1 MQKSNVY
8 LVGLMGSGKTSIGK
22 ILAKRMGMNFIDL
35 DDEII
40 KDQQCSISE
49 IFDRFGEEK
58 FRHLENKKLLST
70 LEIDNCVISTG
81 GGIIMDQDN
90 IKIMVENGSIIH
102 LDIDLETQLLRIK
115 NKKNRP
121 LLRDKD
127 DERKI
132 LVKMRKER
140 NHIYKKI
147 AIGSVNTS
155 NKRRNDIVSEVV
167 NIIE

>member
-35 DDEII
+35 DNEII

-58 FRHLENKKLLST
+58 FRHLENEKLLST
-70 LEIDNCVISTG
+70 VEIDNCVISTG

-140 NHIYKKI
+140 DHIYKKI
-147 AIGSVNTS
+147 SVASVNTS
-155 NKRRNDIVSEVV
+155 NKKRNDIVNEVA

>member
-22 ILAKRMGMNFIDL
+22 ILAKRMGMKFIDL
-35 DDEII
+35 DAEII

-70 LEIDNCVISTG
+70 LDIDNCVISTG

-90 IKIMVENGSIIH
+90 IKIMVENGSVIH

-121 LLRDKD
+121 ILRDKD
-127 DERKI
+127 DERNI

-140 NHIYKKI
+140 DHIYKKI
-147 AIGSVNTS
+147 SVASVNTS
-155 NKRRNDIVSEVV
+155 NKKRNDIVSEVV
-167 NIIE
+167 NIIQ

>member
-70 LEIDNCVISTG
+70 LEIDNYVISTG

-140 NHIYKKI
+140 DHIYKKI
-147 AIGSVNTS
+147 AIASVNTS
-155 NKRRNDIVSEVV
+155 NKKRNDIVSEVV

>member
-22 ILAKRMGMNFIDL
+22 ILAKKMGMNFIDL
-35 DDEII
+35 DNEII

-102 LDIDLETQLLRIK
+102 LDIDLEIQLLRIK

-140 NHIYKKI
+140 DHIYKKI

-155 NKRRNDIVSEVV
+155 NKKRNDIVSEVV

>member
-22 ILAKRMGMNFIDL
+22 ILAKRMGMKFIDL
-35 DDEII
+35 DAEII

-49 IFDRFGEEK
+49 IFDRFGEEE

-70 LEIDNCVISTG
+70 LDIDNCVISTG

-121 LLRDKD
+121 LLKDKD
-127 DERKI
+127 DERNI

-140 NHIYKKI
+140 DHIYKKI
-147 AIGSVNTS
+147 SVASVNTS
-155 NKRRNDIVSEVV
+155 NKKRNDIVSEVV

>member
-22 ILAKRMGMNFIDL
+22 ILAKRMGMKFIDL
-35 DDEII
+35 DAEII

-49 IFDRFGEEK
+49 IFDRFGEEE

-70 LEIDNCVISTG
+70 LDIDNCVISTG

-121 LLRDKD
+121 LLKDKD
-127 DERKI
+127 DERNI

-140 NHIYKKI
+140 DHIYKKI
-147 AIGSVNTS
+147 SVASVNTS
-155 NKRRNDIVSEVV
+155 NKKRNDIVSEVV
-167 NIIE
+167 NIIQ

>member
-58 FRHLENKKLLST
+58 FRHLENKKLHST
-70 LEIDNCVISTG
+70 LEIDNYVISTG

-140 NHIYKKI
+140 DHIYKKI
-147 AIGSVNTS
+147 AIASVNTS
-155 NKRRNDIVSEVV
+155 NKKRNDIVSEVV

>member
-1 MQKSNVY
+1 
-8 LVGLMGSGKTSIGK
+8 MGSGKTSIGK

-70 LEIDNCVISTG
+70 LEIDNYVISTG

-127 DERKI
+127 NQRKI

-140 NHIYKKI
+140 DHIYKKI

-155 NKRRNDIVSEVV
+155 NKKRNDIVNEVV

>member
-35 DDEII
+35 DDEIV

-58 FRHLENKKLLST
+58 FRHLENRKLLST

-140 NHIYKKI
+140 DHIYKKI

-155 NKRRNDIVSEVV
+155 NKKRNDIVSEVV

>member
-70 LEIDNCVISTG
+70 LEIDNYVISTG

-121 LLRDKD
+121 LLKDKD
-127 DERKI
+127 NERKI
-132 LVKMRKER
+132 LVKMREER
-140 NHIYKKI
+140 DHIYKKI
-147 AIGSVNTS
+147 AIASVNTS
-155 NKRRNDIVSEVV
+155 NKKRNDIVSEVV

>member
-1 MQKSNVY
+1 
-8 LVGLMGSGKTSIGK
+8 MGSGKTSIGK

-35 DDEII
+35 DDEIV

-58 FRHLENKKLLST
+58 FRHLENRKLLST

-147 AIGSVNTS
+147 ANGSVNTS

>member
-1 MQKSNVY
+1 
-8 LVGLMGSGKTSIGK
+8 MGSGKTSIGK

-35 DDEII
+35 DDEIV

-167 NIIE
+167 NIIQ

>member
-102 LDIDLETQLLRIK
+102 LDIDLEIQLLRIK

-140 NHIYKKI
+140 DHIYKKI

-155 NKRRNDIVSEVV
+155 NKKRNDIVSEVV

>member
-35 DDEII
+35 DNEII

-58 FRHLENKKLLST
+58 FRHLENEKLLST
-70 LEIDNCVISTG
+70 VEIDNCVISTG

-121 LLRDKD
+121 LLKDKD
-127 DERKI
+127 DERNI
-132 LVKMRKER
+132 LIKMRKER
-140 NHIYKKI
+140 DHIYKKI
-147 AIGSVNTS
+147 SVASVNTS
-155 NKRRNDIVSEVV
+155 NKKRNDIVSEVV
-167 NIIE
+167 NIIQ

>member
-35 DDEII
+35 DDEIV

-58 FRHLENKKLLST
+58 FRHLENRKLLST

-102 LDIDLETQLLRIK
+102 LDIDLEIQLLRIK

-140 NHIYKKI
+140 DHIYKKI

>member
-1 MQKSNVY
+1 
-8 LVGLMGSGKTSIGK
+8 MGSGKTSIGK
-22 ILAKRMGMNFIDL
+22 ILAKRMGMKFIDL
-35 DDEII
+35 DAEII

-49 IFDRFGEEK
+49 IFDRFGEEE

-70 LEIDNCVISTG
+70 LDIDNCVISTG

-121 LLRDKD
+121 LLKDKD
-127 DERKI
+127 DERNI

-140 NHIYKKI
+140 DHIYKEI
-147 AIGSVNTS
+147 SVASVNTS
-155 NKRRNDIVSEVV
+155 NKKRNDIVSEVV

>member
-1 MQKSNVY
+1 
-8 LVGLMGSGKTSIGK
+8 MGSGKTSIGK
-22 ILAKRMGMNFIDL
+22 ILAKKMGMNFIDL
-35 DDEII
+35 DNEII

-102 LDIDLETQLLRIK
+102 LDIDLEIQLLRIK

-140 NHIYKKI
+140 DHIYKKI

-155 NKRRNDIVSEVV
+155 NKKRNDIVSEVV

>member
-70 LEIDNCVISTG
+70 LEIDNYVISTG

-127 DERKI
+127 NERKI

-140 NHIYKKI
+140 DHIYKKI
-147 AIGSVNTS
+147 AIASVNTS
-155 NKRRNDIVSEVV
+155 NKKRNDIVSEVV

>member
-35 DDEII
+35 DDEIV

-58 FRHLENKKLLST
+58 FRHLENRKLLST

-102 LDIDLETQLLRIK
+102 LDIDLEIQLLRIK

-140 NHIYKKI
+140 DHIYKKI

-155 NKRRNDIVSEVV
+155 NKKRNDIVSEVV

>member
-35 DDEII
+35 DDEIV

-90 IKIMVENGSIIH
+90 IKIMVENGSVIH

-121 LLRDKD
+121 ILRDKD
-127 DERKI
+127 NARKI
-132 LVKMRKER
+132 LVKMKKER
-140 NHIYKKI
+140 DHIYKKI

-155 NKRRNDIVSEVV
+155 NKKRNDIVSEVV

>member
-1 MQKSNVY
+1 
-8 LVGLMGSGKTSIGK
+8 MGSGKTSIGK

-35 DDEII
+35 DNEII

-58 FRHLENKKLLST
+58 FRHLENEKLLST
-70 LEIDNCVISTG
+70 VEIDNCVISTG

-140 NHIYKKI
+140 DHIYKKI

-155 NKRRNDIVSEVV
+155 NKKRNDIVNEVV

>member
-49 IFDRFGEEK
+49 IFDRFGEKK

-70 LEIDNCVISTG
+70 LKIDNCVISTG

-127 DERKI
+127 NQRKI

-140 NHIYKKI
+140 DHIYKKI
-147 AIGSVNTS
+147 AVASVNTS
-155 NKRRNDIVSEVV
+155 NKKRNDIVSEVV

>member
-22 ILAKRMGMNFIDL
+22 ILAKRMGMKFIDL

-49 IFDRFGEEK
+49 IFDRFGEEE

-70 LEIDNCVISTG
+70 LDIDNCVISTG

-121 LLRDKD
+121 LLKDKD
-127 DERKI
+127 DERNI

-140 NHIYKKI
+140 DHIYKKI
-147 AIGSVNTS
+147 SVASVNTS
-155 NKRRNDIVSEVV
+155 NKKRNDIVSEVV
-167 NIIE
+167 NIIQ

>member
-90 IKIMVENGSIIH
+90 IKTMLENGSIIH

-127 DERKI
+127 NERKI

-140 NHIYKKI
+140 DHIYKKI

-155 NKRRNDIVSEVV
+155 NKKRNDIVNEVV

>member
-35 DDEII
+35 DDEIV

-58 FRHLENKKLLST
+58 FRHLENRKLLST

-90 IKIMVENGSIIH
+90 IKIMVKNGSIIH

-140 NHIYKKI
+140 DHIYKKI

-155 NKRRNDIVSEVV
+155 NKKRNDIVSEVV

>member
-22 ILAKRMGMNFIDL
+22 ILAKRMGMKFIDL

-49 IFDRFGEEK
+49 IFDKFGEEE

-70 LEIDNCVISTG
+70 LDIDNCVISTG

-121 LLRDKD
+121 ILRDKD
-127 DERKI
+127 NARKI
-132 LVKMRKER
+132 LVKMKKER
-140 NHIYKKI
+140 DHIYKKI

-155 NKRRNDIVSEVV
+155 NKKRNDIVSEVV
-167 NIIE
+167 NIIQ

>member
-1 MQKSNVY
+1 
-8 LVGLMGSGKTSIGK
+8 MGSGKTSIGK

-35 DDEII
+35 DDEIV

-90 IKIMVENGSIIH
+90 IKIMVENGSVIH

-121 LLRDKD
+121 ILRDKD
-127 DERKI
+127 NARKI
-132 LVKMRKER
+132 LVKMKKER
-140 NHIYKKI
+140 DHIYKKI

-155 NKRRNDIVSEVV
+155 NKKRNDIVSEVV

>member
-35 DDEII
+35 DNEII

-58 FRHLENKKLLST
+58 FRHLENEKLLST
-70 LEIDNCVISTG
+70 VEIDNCVISTG

-90 IKIMVENGSIIH
+90 IKIMVENGYIIH

-140 NHIYKKI
+140 DHIYKKI

-155 NKRRNDIVSEVV
+155 NKKRNDIVNEVV

>member
-70 LEIDNCVISTG
+70 LEIDNYVISTG

-127 DERKI
+127 NERKI

-140 NHIYKKI
+140 DHIYKKI
-147 AIGSVNTS
+147 AIASVNTS
-155 NKRRNDIVSEVV
+155 NKKRNDIVSEVV
-167 NIIE
+167 NII

>member
-22 ILAKRMGMNFIDL
+22 ILAKRMGMKFIDL
-35 DDEII
+35 DNEII

-49 IFDRFGEEK
+49 IFDRFGEEE

-70 LEIDNCVISTG
+70 LDIDNCVISTG

-121 LLRDKD
+121 LLKDKD
-127 DERKI
+127 DERNI

-140 NHIYKKI
+140 DHIYKKI
-147 AIGSVNTS
+147 SVASVNTS
-155 NKRRNDIVSEVV
+155 NKKRNDIVSEVV
-167 NIIE
+167 NIIQ

>member
-40 KDQQCSISE
+40 KDQQCSITE
-49 IFDRFGEEK
+49 IFDKFGEKE

-81 GGIIMDQDN
+81 GGIIMEEDN

-115 NKKNRP
+115 NKKID
-121 LLRDKD
+121 L
-127 DERKI
+127 
-132 LVKMRKER
+132 
-140 NHIYKKI
+140 Y
-147 AIGSVNTS
+147 
-155 NKRRNDIVSEVV
+155 
-167 NIIE
+167 

>member
-90 IKIMVENGSIIH
+90 IKIMVENGSVIH

-121 LLRDKD
+121 ILRDKD
-127 DERKI
+127 NARKI
-132 LVKMRKER
+132 LVKMKKER
-140 NHIYKKI
+140 DHIYKKI

-155 NKRRNDIVSEVV
+155 NKKRNDIVSEVV

>member
-35 DDEII
+35 DNEII

-58 FRHLENKKLLST
+58 FRHLENEKLLST
-70 LEIDNCVISTG
+70 VEIDNCVISTG

-140 NHIYKKI
+140 DHIYKKI

-155 NKRRNDIVSEVV
+155 NKKRNDIVNEVA

>member
-70 LEIDNCVISTG
+70 LEIDNYVISTG

-127 DERKI
+127 NERKI

-140 NHIYKKI
+140 DHIYKKI
-147 AIGSVNTS
+147 AVASVNTS
-155 NKRRNDIVSEVV
+155 NKKRNDIVSEVV

>member
-1 MQKSNVY
+1 
-8 LVGLMGSGKTSIGK
+8 MGSGKTSIGK

-58 FRHLENKKLLST
+58 FRHLEYKKLLST
-70 LEIDNCVISTG
+70 LEIDNYVISTG

-127 DERKI
+127 NERKI
-132 LVKMRKER
+132 LVKMKKER
-140 NHIYKKI
+140 DHIYKKI
-147 AIGSVNTS
+147 AIASVNTS
-155 NKRRNDIVSEVV
+155 NKKRNDIVSEVV

>member
-22 ILAKRMGMNFIDL
+22 ILAKRMGMKFIDL
-35 DDEII
+35 DNEII

-49 IFDRFGEEK
+49 IFDKFGEEK

-70 LEIDNCVISTG
+70 LDIDNCVISTG
-81 GGIIMDQDN
+81 GGIVMDQDN

-132 LVKMRKER
+132 LVEMRKER
-140 NHIYKKI
+140 DHIYKKI
-147 AIGSVNTS
+147 SVASVNTS
-155 NKRRNDIVSEVV
+155 NKKRNDIVNEVA